1 MNLAET
7 IKLTIEPKVCD
18 RHGIHPIVEIRG
30 EDYELICCCSNFE
43 NECMDDI
50 EKVSANHPG

>member
-18 RHGIHPIVEIRG
+18 THGIHPIVEIRG
-30 EDYELICCCSNFE
+30 EDYELICCCNDFKT
-43 NECMDDI
+43 ECIEDI
-50 EKVSANHPG
+50 EKVSADSPG